1 MNLPGPTWLAGYKAA
16 WLPLDAV
23 AGLTAAAV
31 VIPQAMAYAAVAG
44 LPIEVGLYTSLAAML
59 AYPLLGGSRPLS
71 VSTTSSLAMLTATAV
86 IATAGP
92 AAGAVR
98 VASTLAMLVGVALI
112 LARILRLGFLANFI
126 SKPVLIGFQAGV
138 GLAILI
144 GQLKSVL
151 GVPVTAKTTIG
162 VALQLPGLLTQ
173 THIPTLLVAAAGM
186 AVLWGLPRLTTK
198 LSAPL
203 VWVAV
208 SIAASA
214 ALGLGAMGIKLVGA
228 VPSGLPALT
237 LPDLSLVKSLWP
249 SALGVALMS
258 FTEGTAAART
268 FRRSD
273 DPPVTANRELVA
285 IGVANLASSFVGGM
299 PAGGGTSQTAIAD
312 AAGVRSQM
320 AQWVG
325 AAAVAATLLLLS
337 RAIGLMPQAA
347 LAALIVVAAIS
358 MIKPETFYAI
368 GHIRRDEL
376 MWSIA
381 TTVGVI
387 LVGTLDG
394 ILIAVGISLATLMYQ
409 SNHPPVYHLA
419 YSATHDAFRR
429 AGDHAADETYPGL
442 LMVRIEGRLTF
453 ANAEHIRDQVAA
465 LAQAMN
471 PTVIVLDCSAIPD
484 IEYTALLML
493 IETEA
498 AFRAEGGEIWLAGVN
513 PGLLAILRRSPL
525 AEALGHERMLHNVR
539 EALRVWR
546 ERPAVTAALPQ

>member
-1 MNLPGPTWLAGYKAA
+1 MRLPGPSWIVGYKTA
-16 WLPLDAV
+16 WLPVDAV
-23 AGLTAAAV
+23 AGLTSAAV

-59 AYPLLGGSRPLS
+59 VYPLLGGSRPLS

-86 IATAGP
+86 VATAGP
-92 AAGAVR
+92 AASAVQ
-98 VASTLAMLVGVALI
+98 VASTLALLVGVALI

-126 SKPVLIGFQAGV
+126 SKPVLVGFQAGV
-138 GLAILI
+138 GIAILI

-151 GVPVTAKTTIG
+151 GVHVTAKTTIG
-162 VALQLPGLLTQ
+162 VALQLPGLLPQ
-173 THIPTLLVAAAGM
+173 THVPTLIVAAAGM
-186 AVLWGLPRLTTK
+186 AVLWGLPRLTTR

-203 VWVAV
+203 VWVAL

-237 LPDLSLVKSLWP
+237 LPNLHLVKSLWP

-273 DPPVTANRELVA
+273 DPPVIANRELVA
-285 IGVANLASSFVGGM
+285 IGAANLASSVVGGM
-299 PAGGGTSQTAIAD
+299 PAGGGTSQTAITD
-312 AAGVRSQM
+312 AAGARSQL
-320 AQWVG
+320 AQWVAAG
-325 AAAVAATLLLLS
+325 AVMLTLMLLS

-347 LAALIVVAAIS
+347 LAALIVVAAVS

-368 GHIRRDEL
+368 GRIRRDEL
-376 MWSIA
+376 MWAVA
-381 TTVGVI
+381 TSVGVI

-394 ILIAVGISLATLMYQ
+394 ILIAVVISLLTLMYQ
-409 SNHPPVYHLA
+409 SNHPPVYSLA

-442 LMVRIEGRLTF
+442 LMVRTEGRLTF
-453 ANAEHIRDQVAA
+453 ANAEHVRDGVAA
-465 LAQAMN
+465 LARAAK
-471 PTVIVLDCSAIPD
+471 PTVIVLDCAAIPD

-498 AFRAEGGEIWLAGVN
+498 ALRAQGGELWLAGVN
-513 PGLLAILRRSPL
+513 PGLLTILRRSPL
-525 AEALGHERMLHNVR
+525 AETLGHERMLHNVR

-546 ERPAVTAALPQ
+546 ERQPAAAAIV